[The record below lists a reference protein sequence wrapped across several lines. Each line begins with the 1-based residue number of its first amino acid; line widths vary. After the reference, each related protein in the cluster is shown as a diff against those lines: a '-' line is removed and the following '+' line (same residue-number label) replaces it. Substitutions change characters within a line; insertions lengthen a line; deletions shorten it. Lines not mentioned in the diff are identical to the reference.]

1 LSGSPPSAVALS
13 WPRHQPPV
21 YSPIRVPDLVR
32 AAVATTGAGGE
43 RRAAVAEHLRHAYDA
58 DSVVLCGSGTQALLL
73 ALRAGSARVGGAPVA
88 LPAYTCYDVA
98 SAAVAAGC
106 RILLYDID
114 PATLTPDLESVR
126 ATLRAGARLVVIAP
140 LYGLPP
146 DWDGVEQCLRCHDA
160 LAVEDAAQGHGARW
174 RGRRLGSLAPL
185 SVLSFGRGKGWTAG
199 RGGALLLRDGVVAA
213 SPATS
218 GGLASE
224 AAVVVGATAQRV
236 FGRPATYALPSA
248 IPWLGLGETQ
258 YKPVSDAAAMTRAGA
273 ALLQGSRLAS
283 DEEAATRRRWGG
295 YWRETV
301 RQRPG
306 VVPVT
311 TVPDTTPGYLRYP
324 LLLRRGVAGLPDPR
338 LGRRLGIAPGYP
350 MPLSELA
357 PVKQRL
363 HPGGPGLPGAVE
375 LARRIVTLP
384 THSLLRPAEGDQI
397 VALLDGYEP

>member
-1 LSGSPPSAVALS
+1 
-13 WPRHQPPV
+13 V

-32 AAVATTGAGGE
+32 AAVAATGAGGDL
-43 RRAAVAEHLRHAYDA
+43 RAAVAEHLRHAYDA
-58 DSVVLCGSGTQALLL
+58 DSVVLCGSGTQALLM
-73 ALRAGSARVGGAPVA
+73 ALRAGSAQVDGTPVA

-146 DWDGVEQCLRCHDA
+146 DWDGVEQCLSGYDA
-160 LAVEDAAQGHGARW
+160 LAIEDAAQGHGARW
-174 RGRRLGSLAPL
+174 RDRRLGSLASL

-199 RGGALLLRDGVVAA
+199 RGGALLLRDGVEAA
-213 SPATS
+213 PPATS
-218 GGLASE
+218 GGLVSE
-224 AAVVVGATAQRV
+224 AAVAVGAAAQRV
-236 FGRPATYALPSA
+236 LGRPATYALPSA

-273 ALLQGSRLAS
+273 VLLHGSRVAS
-283 DEEAATRRRWGG
+283 DEEAAARRRWGG
-295 YWRETV
+295 YWRETI

-311 TVPDTTPGYLRYP
+311 TMPDTAPGYLRYP
-324 LLLRRGVAGLPDPR
+324 LLLGRGVAGLPDSR
-338 LGRRLGIAPGYP
+338 LARRLGIAPGYP
-350 MPLSELA
+350 TPLSALA
-357 PVKQRL
+357 PVKRRL
-363 HPGGPGLPGAVE
+363 YPGGPGLPGAAE
-375 LARRIVTLP
+375 IARRLVTLP
-384 THSLLRPAEGDQI
+384 THSLLTPAERDRI
-397 VALLDGYEP
+397 LALLDGYEP